1 MTTADAQRLH
11 ESAVVAD
18 THNDLLMAVVARP
31 PDRWAGYFR
40 EDWLPQ
46 LRDGGVDVQVLPVF
60 VDDDYRPEGS
70 LRQTLR
76 MIEAAH
82 RIADGNTDEVGMC
95 LDGAEIDATLASG
108 RIALIL
114 ALEGCPAID
123 VDVELFETMYR
134 LGVRIASFTHFG
146 RTALADGSGE
156 DGTGGRLTRAG
167 VAAFAEMQR
176 LGMLFDVSHLG
187 AASVEHVLELATR
200 PVIAT
205 HSSAR
210 AQRDHHRNLTDS
222 QLKGIATGG
231 GVICVNFYAGFL
243 DKSEHTID
251 RLVDHIEHVASVAGI
266 DHVGIGPDF
275 LKEIETMIWPAWR
288 DDFVVEGVDI
298 RDCIPGLEGPRGL
311 PLVTE
316 ALSATRLRRCGRRQ
330 GARRQCRAAAARRA
344 RPTRLSAARVHG

>member
-1 MTTADAQRLH
+1 MAMTTVDPQQLH
-11 ESAVVAD
+11 TSAIVAD

-40 EDWLPQ
+40 ERWLPQ

-60 VDDDYRPEGS
+60 IDSSFRPEGA

-82 RIADGNTDEVGMC
+82 RLADGNPDEVALC
-95 LDGAEIDATLASG
+95 LDGAAVDATLASG
-108 RIALIL
+108 RIALVL

-123 VDVELFETMYR
+123 DDVELLETMHR
-134 LGVRIASFTHFG
+134 LGVRIASLVHFG

-167 VAAFAEMQR
+167 VAALAEMER

-187 AASVEHVLELATR
+187 AAGVEHVLELATR

-210 AQRDHHRNLTDS
+210 ALRDHHRNLTDA

-231 GVICVNFYAGFL
+231 GVICVNFFAGFL
-243 DKSEHTID
+243 DEAKYTVE
-251 RLVDHIEHVASVAGI
+251 RLIDHILHVAEVAGI

-275 LKEIETMIWPAWR
+275 IAEVEHDLWPAWC
-288 DDFVVEGVDI
+288 DDYTVEGIDI
-298 RDCIPGLEGPRGL
+298 RSSVPGLEGPRGL
-311 PLVTE
+311 PLVTA
-316 ALSATRLRRCGRRQ
+316 ALVQRGLDADAVGKVLGGNVVRLMRAELGRP
-330 GARRQCRAAAARRA
+330 AR
-344 RPTRLSAARVHG
+344 